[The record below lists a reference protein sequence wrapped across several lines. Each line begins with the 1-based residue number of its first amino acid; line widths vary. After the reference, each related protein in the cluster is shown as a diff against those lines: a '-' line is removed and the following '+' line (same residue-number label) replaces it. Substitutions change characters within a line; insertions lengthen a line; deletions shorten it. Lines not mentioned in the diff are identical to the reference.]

1 MKLMDSGSLHQLHV
15 GHTHKLSIG
24 QPIVMMMIII
34 IMMMMIVIMIVTTTG
49 QLTARDWATYRC
61 VASND
66 LGDSAA
72 SVTLTGIT
80 GSDLS
85 RILGLFVVCMALSM
99 AQNNIIKY

>member
-24 QPIVMMMIII
+24 QSIVMM
-34 IMMMMIVIMIVTTTG
+34 MMMMIVIMIVTTTG
-49 QLTARDWATYRC
+49 PLTARDWATYRC
-61 VASND
+61 VATND

-80 GSDLS
+80 GSELP

-99 AQNNIIKY
+99 AQNDIKY

>member
-24 QPIVMMMIII
+24 QPIVMMMI
-34 IMMMMIVIMIVTTTG
+34 MMMMIVIMMMTTG
-49 QLTARDWATYRC
+49 PLTARDWATYRC
-61 VASND
+61 VATND

-80 GSDLS
+80 GSELS

-99 AQNNIIKY
+99 AQNDIKY